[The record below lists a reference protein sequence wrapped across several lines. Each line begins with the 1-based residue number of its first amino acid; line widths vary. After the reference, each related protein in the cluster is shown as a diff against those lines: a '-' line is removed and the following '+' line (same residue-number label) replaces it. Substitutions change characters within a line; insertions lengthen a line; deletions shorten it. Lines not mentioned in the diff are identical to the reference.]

1 MQPHQERVVT
11 EKTELDGKLDKLN
24 LFFTTK
30 IYADLPE
37 DEQRRLDRQATIM
50 TRYSEVLGERI
61 AAFPSAV

>member
-61 AAFPSAV
+61 AAFPSVA